1 MNITVIDHG
10 KIYNCSN
17 VRRAMQIGDVLIDL
31 LYNEYVIGK
40 LYKHKITPGME
51 VCFGGKRYL
60 VTTDNIE
67 SIVSKLNIH
76 AHNHEII
83 EDLTNLK

>member
-1 MNITVIDHG
+1 MNITVINNG

-17 VRRAMQIGDVLIDL
+17 VRSVSIRDGYIRL
-31 LYNEYVIGK
+31 LYNEYEIGK
-40 LYKHKITPGME
+40 HYNQIIMKGDE
-51 VCFGGKRYL
+51 VCFGGKKYL

-83 EDLTNLK
+83 EGLGNLK

>member
-1 MNITVIDHG
+1 MDQG

-17 VRRAMQIGDVLIDL
+17 VRSASIKDTYISL
-31 LYNEYVIGK
+31 LYNEYEMGKHYTRVI
-40 LYKHKITPGME
+40 TSGME

-60 VTTDNIE
+60 VTDDNME

-76 AHNHEII
+76 AHNSEII
-83 EDLTNLK
+83 KAVENLK

>member
-17 VRRAMQIGDVLIDL
+17 VRTASIKDTYISL
-31 LYNEYVIGK
+31 LYNEYEMS
-40 LYKHKITPGME
+40 KHYTRIITPGME

-60 VTTDNIE
+60 VTADNIE
-67 SIVSKLNIH
+67 SIVSKLKIH

-83 EDLTNLK
+83 DDLATLK

>member
-17 VRRAMQIGDVLIDL
+17 VRYAMLIGDALIDL
-31 LYNEYVIGK
+31 FYNEYIIGK
-40 LYKHKITPGME
+40 SYKHKITPGME
-51 VCFGGKRYL
+51 ICFAKKRYL
-60 VTTDNIE
+60 VTKDNIE
-67 SIVSKLNIH
+67 SIVSKLKIH

-83 EDLTNLK
+83 DDLATLK

>member
-1 MNITVIDHG
+1 MNLTVIDHG

-17 VRRAMQIGDVLIDL
+17 VRSASIKDTYISL
-31 LYNEYVIGK
+31 LYNEYEMGK
-40 LYKHKITPGME
+40 HYHRLIMKGDE

-60 VTTDNIE
+60 VTDDNME

-76 AHNHEII
+76 AHNSEII
-83 EDLTNLK
+83 KVVENLK